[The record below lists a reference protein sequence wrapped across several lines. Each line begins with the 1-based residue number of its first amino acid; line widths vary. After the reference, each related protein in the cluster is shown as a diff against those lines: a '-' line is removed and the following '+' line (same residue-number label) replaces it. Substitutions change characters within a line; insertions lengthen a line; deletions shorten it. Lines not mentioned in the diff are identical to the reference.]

1 MASNSLSS
9 MAPVMSAKQ
18 LRAQQ
23 KHLKKVLQMVMDYI
37 KTFSCSAILSTVIV
51 PILKNE
57 GVHFTSWIVLAICA
71 GVLIWILV
79 DADYAK

>member
-1 MASNSLSS
+1 
-9 MAPVMSAKQ
+9 
-18 LRAQQ
+18 
-23 KHLKKVLQMVMDYI
+23 MVMDYI